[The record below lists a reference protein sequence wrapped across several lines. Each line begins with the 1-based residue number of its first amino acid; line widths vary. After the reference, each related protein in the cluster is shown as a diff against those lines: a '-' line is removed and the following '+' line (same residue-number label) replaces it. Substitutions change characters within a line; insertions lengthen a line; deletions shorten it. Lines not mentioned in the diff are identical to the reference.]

1 MDDPVTA
8 CDGVDYERSAL
19 DMWFELGNEEF
30 PGSCV
35 KIASKDVV
43 PNNALKAEIA
53 KWRAFKL

>member
-1 MDDPVTA
+1 MTA

-35 KIASKDVV
+35 KIATKDVV